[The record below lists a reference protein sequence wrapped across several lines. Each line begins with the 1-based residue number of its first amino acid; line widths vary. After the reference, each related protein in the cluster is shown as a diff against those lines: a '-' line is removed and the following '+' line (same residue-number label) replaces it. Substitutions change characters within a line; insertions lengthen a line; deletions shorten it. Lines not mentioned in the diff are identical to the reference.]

1 MIYLLFLFSFKLKN
15 FMFLNKIIFNYLNL
29 KFFKVLIS
37 FAALKRIILRNEL
50 RKKFKTSIFLI

>member
-50 RKKFKTSIFLI
+50 RKKFKT